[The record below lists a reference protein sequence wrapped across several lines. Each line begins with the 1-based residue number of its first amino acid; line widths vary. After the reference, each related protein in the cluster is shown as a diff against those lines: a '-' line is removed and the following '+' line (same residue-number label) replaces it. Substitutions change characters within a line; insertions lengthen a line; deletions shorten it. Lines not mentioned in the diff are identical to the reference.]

1 VLQKIHTSE
10 KFGSNITASTMTLL
24 QEPTPLPLPSFG
36 KMSLDEAEQQQ
47 QQQGRSNNK
56 KQPPITTNA
65 VIGAAAA
72 ATDAH
77 VMLDNSAQEKEHKW
91 ELSPP
96 PAAAARDV
104 ESIITTGSNHAKQS
118 ASELVLHQEQDESSS
133 ADPTVTKIEQA
144 FARGSLALKGLVRLQ
159 ALVRGH
165 RAPKQL
171 VVVWIVADRFRLDCD
186 GPFTT
191 DCGRTSVV
199 ACSQE

>member
-1 VLQKIHTSE
+1 MGKPNKTTAWFQAVKKAFRSPSKEKSDNKDSDTVKKIHTSE

-36 KMSLDEAEQQQ
+36 KMSLDEAEQQ

-96 PAAAARDV
+96 LAAAARDV

-144 FARGSLALKGLVRLQ
+144 FARGSLVCETKIPFQ
-159 ALVRGH
+159 A
-165 RAPKQL
+165 P
-171 VVVWIVADRFRLDCD
+171 
-186 GPFTT
+186 P
-191 DCGRTSVV
+191 S
-199 ACSQE
+199 

>member
-47 QQQGRSNNK
+47 QQGRSNNK
-56 KQPPITTNA
+56 KQPPIITTA

-77 VMLDNSAQEKEHKW
+77 VTVDNSSQEKEHKW

-96 PAAAARDV
+96 LATAARDV
-104 ESIITTGSNHAKQS
+104 ESIITNGSNHAKQS
-118 ASELVLHQEQDESSS
+118 ASELVQHQEQDESSS

-144 FARGSLALKGLVRLQ
+144 FARGSLVCETKIPFQ
-159 ALVRGH
+159 A
-165 RAPKQL
+165 P
-171 VVVWIVADRFRLDCD
+171 
-186 GPFTT
+186 P
-191 DCGRTSVV
+191 S
-199 ACSQE
+199 

>member
-10 KFGSNITASTMTLL
+10 KFSSSITASTMTLL

-47 QQQGRSNNK
+47 QGRSNNK
-56 KQPPITTNA
+56 KQPLITTAA

-77 VMLDNSAQEKEHKW
+77 VIVDNSSQEKEHKW

-96 PAAAARDV
+96 LAAAARDV
-104 ESIITTGSNHAKQS
+104 ESIISNGSNHAKQS

-144 FARGSLALKGLVRLQ
+144 FARGSLVCESSSFLKVHSTCCLSVCWSINLSVSHCLFVCFFSQLVR
-159 ALVRGH
+159 
-165 RAPKQL
+165 
-171 VVVWIVADRFRLDCD
+171 VA
-186 GPFTT
+186 GTY
-191 DCGRTSVV
+191 GN
-199 ACSQE
+199 